1 MKSKACTLL
10 MLLTAL
16 FTMPAKAHSPD
27 HLMEKANQAY
37 IEESYQEAILLYEQ
51 ILDLEW
57 ESAYLYYNLGN
68 TYFKEGNTG
77 KAILNYEKAL
87 RISPNNEAIRHNLAL
102 AGQQIADRIEPLPQ
116 LFFLDWRDAF
126 VRLQA
131 VDGWA
136 KTTIVCIVLLS
147 ISVGLFFVVRKKWQ
161 KKLGFAA
168 ALVLL
173 LCTILGFYAAGRQYY
188 NLHQKQEAI
197 VMMPRLTAKSAPG
210 ERGIDLF
217 LIHEGTK
224 VEVTDSLWDWYEVRL
239 ANGNIGWVKSSGV
252 EEI

>member
-1 MKSKACTLL
+1 MRTNTHILI

-16 FTMPAKAHSPD
+16 CAMPAQALSPD
-27 HLMEKANQAY
+27 QIMEKANQAY
-37 IEESYQEAILLYEQ
+37 IEEAYHEAISLYEQ
-51 ILDLEW
+51 ILDMEW

-68 TYFKEGNTG
+68 AYFKEGITG
-77 KAILNYEKAL
+77 KAILNYERAL
-87 RISPNNEAIRHNLAL
+87 RINPNDDAIRHNLAL
-102 AGQQIADRIEPLPQ
+102 TRQQVTDRIDPLPQ

-126 VRLQA
+126 VQLQP

-136 KTTIVCIVLLS
+136 RTTIICIVLLMV
-147 ISVGLFFVVRKKWQ
+147 SVGLFFVVRKKWQ

-168 ALVLL
+168 ALVMLL
-173 LCTILGFYAAGRQYY
+173 FTILGFYAASRQYHILY
-188 NLHQKQEAI
+188 EKQEAI
-197 VMMPRLTAKSAPG
+197 VMLPRLTAKSAPG

-224 VEVTDSLWDWYEVRL
+224 VEITGSLWEWYEVRL
-239 ANGNIGWVKSSGV
+239 ANGNIGWIKASGV